1 MKTLWDKLKPEYKR
15 MLEEQEHAYPSLIKS
30 VKMSLQENYL
40 WSHLTVGQARELIS
54 FTDVSYGS
62 MSSYDWSYGEMFL
75 CED

>member
-1 MKTLWDKLKPEYKR
+1 MSTLYDKLKPEYKR
-15 MLEEQEHAYPSLIKS
+15 MLEEQEDAYPSLIKS

-54 FTDVSYGS
+54 CTDVSYGS
-62 MSSYDWSYGEMFL
+62 MSSYDWSHGEIFL